1 MGFFKKIFGG
11 GGGGGS
17 GHTPVEAKESGRSK
31 QLVKI
36 VEIISEGEVE
46 GLTDGMKSVYFDNT
60 PVQNEDESYN
70 FKNVLLEGRV
80 GSQSQEIISGFNT
93 SEKEVS
99 VGAQIRKVTPI
110 TRTITDAKVSRLR
123 LTLGVQSLFRQ
134 EDNGDTNGTSVN
146 LRVYIGE
153 RIYPI
158 SISGKYSSQYLQ
170 QHTFTDLP
178 KTPFTVRIERET
190 EDSESQRLQN
200 NTVWSSYTEIIDT
213 EFTYPNTAYVG
224 VKFDSEYFSNLPIR
238 TYDIKGIKLKV
249 PSNYNPETREYKG
262 LWDGTFKIEWSDN
275 PAWVLYDIV
284 TNKRYGLG
292 ERVGEMAIDKWTL
305 YQVAQYCDQLVPD
318 GFGGTEPRF
327 TCNAYLT
334 EQRAAYDVINDIC
347 SIFRAMPVWNGRELT
362 VVMDRPADPV
372 WTYTNANVENGEFTY
387 TFSAKKSRHNAIQV
401 EYADKNNAY
410 EKTIEY
416 VSDDDSIRKNGLNVK
431 KVTAFGCTS
440 RGQAHRT
447 GLWLLQTEKLET
459 KTVSFTVG
467 TEGLM
472 HTPGDIIKVADVDYA
487 GTNIGGRVLK
497 VEGKKVTLDR
507 EINPEHY
514 TANSFLTYINKQ
526 AKHQDIRIVALN
538 GAEITLERTPE
549 DLTDYSVWSLTTQKI
564 NTQLFRA
571 LSVKEEAKGKYSIV
585 ALQHEPQKEAIVDN
599 GAKFEPKSTALLP
612 RVSDIHIDIGTDGKI
627 RVDATVS
634 GGEGSVLYDI
644 RLYKNGN
651 LVEIKLGKKSP
662 EIAFDELED
671 GDYSVVIQ
679 AKNERG
685 QLLSEQTKTFTID
698 RPPVPRD
705 VRVLGGL
712 GNISI
717 SWAWVDDFTQ
727 TEIWVSEQDNLA
739 TAQRLT
745 KLTARMYTHEVGA
758 KQVRYYWLRHVRGQN
773 VGAFHQQ
780 AGIRGES
787 SVDIDKELKLL
798 NEKLS
803 QNIINEVF
811 DTAAPARK
819 LEMVKTV
826 ANLNVNQF
834 QGVKQ
839 VYNERDGKLYLW
851 NGSQYTSKIQASE
864 IAGQLNQNQLDH
876 ALINQLTTAQD
887 SAMQAVAQSQEA
899 KRKVAELSSEFNNI
913 NFDVGAR
920 NYLLRS
926 AEGGSS
932 WGVSSEAKENWQ
944 GKKLTLSLY
953 LNAKGIVRGGRNRVG
968 LSMFLY
974 YMDNSYAWVECWL
987 SNHQGDYSG
996 RLKSTIQLLDKPI
1009 KSISNCSFKVE
1020 VGGGTCV
1027 ATHPKLEIG
1036 SIATDWSPAPEDLTT
1051 TIQFED
1057 IKRSLTNESNTR
1069 IAWENSANSRIGNA
1083 EATINQL
1090 GGTKANKDEVATV
1103 AAQALR
1109 SQWQSDAKAKVD
1121 EVSRAI
1127 SSETKAR
1134 TDWQRSAESKINR
1147 VDGFSA
1153 RIDEINRTV
1162 TDVSGKVSATRT
1174 IKTQAIAGGRTAI
1187 AGIALGAANSGKDV
1201 ESSVIVMA
1209 DKFQVVKNAQDG
1221 SPKSMLSVV
1230 NDQIAINGDLIA
1242 NGQITAPKLAVGA
1255 VRADHLAAG
1264 EISADK
1270 LAIGLGGNLLYNPIF
1285 ANNAYGWRDFN
1296 AKGGN
1301 WDNCPTTS
1309 AFGRGYH
1316 KDDFNPKGE
1325 QTEEWRL
1332 ISITGT
1338 PTQFNTLAD
1347 RGSWVDICRQFVNV
1361 VADKWYIVSA
1371 YVGGFHCAGQILVE
1385 KYNADE
1391 NQYLG
1396 VIAETPIAGQDDIYN
1411 KPANFITAYS
1421 GEFAKGLQQGARRIW
1436 VKFKAPDTGKILLV
1450 FRINRYAKNQTYGDF
1465 YLARPMLQECTEY
1478 ATQPNEWQ
1486 NAGVTAI
1493 HGGSIVTNSITAQ
1506 QIAAN
1511 TITGNEIV
1519 SGTIAGKHIA
1529 SKTINAGHIV
1539 SKSITAKELSV
1550 ESLSAISADLGAITG
1565 GSLKIGSLN
1574 GNLGTL
1580 FEVHSNGGFRLISRD
1595 ASGGIELSSAT
1606 RALHVWDGGAEVVRV
1621 GKLS

>member
-1 MGFFKKIFGG
+1 MGFFKKVFG

-46 GLTDGMKSVYFDNT
+46 GLADDMKSVYFDNT

-70 FKNVLLEGRV
+70 FQNVLLEGRV

-134 EDNGDTNGTSVN
+134 EDNGDTNGATVN
-146 LRVYIGE
+146 LTIFIGNK
-153 RIYPI
+153 RYPI
-158 SISGKYSSQYLQ
+158 AISGKYSSQYLQ

-190 EDSESQRLQN
+190 EDSKSQRLQN

-262 LWDGTFKIEWSDN
+262 LWDGTFKIAWSDN

-327 TCNAYLT
+327 TCNAWLT

-634 GGEGSVLYDI
+634 GGEGTVLYDI

-651 LVEIKLGKKSP
+651 LVEIKLGQKSP

-679 AKNERG
+679 AKNEHG

-727 TEIWVSEQDNLA
+727 TEIWVSEQDNLT

-745 KLTARMYTHEVGA
+745 KLTAKMYSHEVGA
-758 KQVRYYWLRHVRGQN
+758 KQVRYYWLRHLRGQN
-773 VGAFHQQ
+773 VGAFYQQ
-780 AGIRGES
+780 AGVRGES

-839 VYNERDGKLYLW
+839 VYNEADKKLYTW
-851 NGSQYTSKIQASE
+851 NGKKYDSTPTEILASAIKGTIGVDQ
-864 IAGQLNQNQLDH
+864 IAPIPTTKLTGQLNQNQIPNISANKIQG
-876 ALINQLTTAQD
+876 ALSLAQMPAIPTTKLTGTIGANQLQANSIGANLIQANAIGTTHLQSNSVGAQQ
-887 SAMQAVAQSQEA
+887 MQANS
-899 KRKVAELSSEFNNI
+899 I
-913 NFDVGAR
+913 GA
-920 NYLLRS
+920 N
-926 AEGGSS
+926 AIQANAIG
-932 WGVSSEAKENWQ
+932 AD
-944 GKKLTLSLY
+944 KL
-953 LNAKGIVRGGRNRVG
+953 
-968 LSMFLY
+968 
-974 YMDNSYAWVECWL
+974 
-987 SNHQGDYSG
+987 Q
-996 RLKSTIQLLDKPI
+996 
-1009 KSISNCSFKVE
+1009 
-1020 VGGGTCV
+1020 
-1027 ATHPKLEIG
+1027 
-1036 SIATDWSPAPEDLTT
+1036 
-1051 TIQFED
+1051 
-1057 IKRSLTNESNTR
+1057 
-1069 IAWENSANSRIGNA
+1069 ANSV
-1083 EATINQL
+1083 T
-1090 GGTKANKDEVATV
+1090 
-1103 AAQALR
+1103 
-1109 SQWQSDAKAKVD
+1109 SAKVQAGAI
-1121 EVSRAI
+1121 RA
-1127 SSETKAR
+1127 
-1134 TDWQRSAESKINR
+1134 NH
-1147 VDGFSA
+1147 V
-1153 RIDEINRTV
+1153 
-1162 TDVSGKVSATRT
+1162 
-1174 IKTQAIAGGRTAI
+1174 
-1187 AGIALGAANSGKDV
+1187 
-1201 ESSVIVMA
+1201 
-1209 DKFQVVKNAQDG
+1209 
-1221 SPKSMLSVV
+1221 
-1230 NDQIAINGDLIA
+1230 
-1242 NGQITAPKLAVGA
+1242 
-1255 VRADHLAAG
+1255 AAG
-1264 EISADK
+1264 EMTADK
-1270 LAIGLGGNLLYNPIF
+1270 LAIGLGGNLFQNPIF
-1285 ANNAYGWRDFN
+1285 ANNGNGWTLYVNTSQIANAGWSFNRNTGDYQGYGYLETENQFHWQTARTNSDTSNVRFGGLYQDLKLV
-1296 AKGGN
+1296 KGRYY
-1301 WDNCPTTS
+1301 C
-1309 AFGRGYH
+1309 F
-1316 KDDFNPKGE
+1316 
-1325 QTEEWRL
+1325 
-1332 ISITGT
+1332 
-1338 PTQFNTLAD
+1338 
-1347 RGSWVDICRQFVNV
+1347 
-1361 VADKWYIVSA
+1361 SA
-1371 YVGGFHCAGQILVE
+1371 YVGGHRSF
-1385 KYNADE
+1385 
-1391 NQYLG
+1391 
-1396 VIAETPIAGQDDIYN
+1396 QDLNI
-1411 KPANFITAYS
+1411 
-1421 GEFAKGLQQGARRIW
+1421 EQGAVQIIKKSWTGRGKNGGYGAGAGISSGVEEERRIYII
-1436 VKFKAPDTGKILLV
+1436 FKANGNANQNYRLIINQWAEGAQHNPMMKI
-1450 FRINRYAKNQTYGDF
+1450 R
-1465 YLARPMLQECTEY
+1465 RPMLEECTEH
-1478 ATQPNEWQ
+1478 TKEPSPWQ

-1519 SGTIAGKHIA
+1519 GGTIAGKHIA
-1529 SKTINAGHIV
+1529 SK
-1539 SKSITAKELSV
+1539 SITAKELNV
-1550 ESLSAISADLGAITG
+1550 ESLSAISSNIGHVTAGTITG
-1565 GSLKIGSLN
+1565 TRIEGNTIEGGRIQGATIEGNTIKGGTVSGTTIEGGTIRAARLEGVSGKFTGELEVSQLVG
-1574 GNLGTL
+1574 GNLCEMLEARVKAYKQSYSQPPRTTYSASINIAPSPVRRIVFILNSNTYQIVEAHKASTL
-1580 FEVHSNGGFRLISRD
+1580 DYHREIIGHNSPPEVFGADKIIVAAYALSNTRT
-1595 ASGGIELSSAT
+1595 LSQ
-1606 RALHVWDGGAEVVRV
+1606 
-1621 GKLS
+1621 